1 MFKQAKL
8 ALAAVVVMGAAAAPA
23 LASPLY
29 INTGSDFN
37 LEPNGSTTT
46 AVFDQLGY
54 TGTLATSIYLGDPT
68 APGTTVVD
76 TNIPSIMSF
85 YGFTTGTKTT
95 VNGGSVE
102 AKFPNYPSQN
112 NIDGLNNP
120 SSPDLNGFSNGVS
133 FPQYGTGAN
142 GTTGLGGA
150 WGLTYNY
157 QIVGTT
163 VDSNGDGTSDYVSYT
178 SGIFSVYYQSAAND
192 PNNGKEV
199 LRLIVTGSEVD
210 PGNVYIKGFLDYSY
224 AAGDSFIQNFFSSG
238 LGLGT
243 LYSNWQNNPISV
255 SWILDTNVDSPLPT
269 QSELWNSGS
278 SLIRQS
284 TLDGSLTINVP
295 EPGSLALVGLA
306 LAGLGFA
313 QRRRSAK

>member
-8 ALAAVVVMGAAAAPA
+8 ALASLVVVGAAAAPA

-54 TGTLATSIYLGDPT
+54 SGTLATSIYLGDPT
-68 APGTTVVD
+68 VPGTTVVD
-76 TNIPSIMSF
+76 TNIPSIMNF
-85 YGFTTGTKTT
+85 YGFSAGTKTT
-95 VNGGSVE
+95 LNGGSVN
-102 AKFPNYPSQN
+102 ANYPNIPSQN
-112 NIDGLNNP
+112 NIDALNNP
-120 SSPDLNGFSNGVS
+120 ASPDLNGFSNGVS

-142 GTTGLGGA
+142 TTTGLGGA
-150 WGLTYNY
+150 WGLTYAY

-163 VDSNGDGTSDYVSYT
+163 IDLDGDGVTDSVSYT
-178 SGIFSVYYQSAAND
+178 TGVFSVYYQSATND

-199 LRLIVTGSEVD
+199 LRLIVDSSSVEPGS
-210 PGNVYIKGFLDYSY
+210 VYINGTVDYSY

-243 LYSNWQNNPISV
+243 LYSNWQNSPISV
-255 SWILDTNVDSPLPT
+255 SWILDTNVDSPLPSA
-269 QSELWNSGS
+269 SELWNSGS
-278 SLIRQS
+278 ALIRQS

-313 QRRRSAK
+313 QRRRSVK